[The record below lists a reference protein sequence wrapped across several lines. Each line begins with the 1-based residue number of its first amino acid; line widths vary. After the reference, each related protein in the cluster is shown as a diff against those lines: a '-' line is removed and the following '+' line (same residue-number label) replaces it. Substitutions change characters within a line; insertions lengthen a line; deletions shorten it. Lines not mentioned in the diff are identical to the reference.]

1 MNELTII
8 SKLTKKLKRK
18 NSSVDPRLL
27 ICVECGSDQVIIKE
41 KNLWCKNCGIKRKF
55 KKTSQKLT
63 NFSKGEIVRIVEY
76 DKPSEL
82 VFKIRKVKKTKDGS
96 LQYLLKSD
104 ESEITLLYHESINS
118 HLEKENE
125 KEQIIREY

>member
-1 MNELTII
+1 MTKLTII
-8 SKLTKKLKRK
+8 PKITKKLKRK

-41 KNLWCKNCGIKRKF
+41 KKLACKNCGIKRKF

-63 NFSKGEIVRIVEY
+63 NFSKGDLVRIIEY

-82 VFKIRKVKKTKDGS
+82 VFKIRKVRKTTDGS
-96 LQYLLKSD
+96 LQYLIKSD
-104 ESEITLLYHESINS
+104 ESQITLLYHESINS
-118 HLEKENE
+118 YLEKAD
-125 KEQIIREY
+125 

>member
-1 MNELTII
+1 MTELTIF
-8 SKLTKKLKRK
+8 SKLTKKLKRE

-27 ICVECGSDQVIIKE
+27 ICVECGSDQVTIKG
-41 KNLWCKNCGIKRKF
+41 KNLRCKNCGIKRKF

-82 VFKIRKVKKTKDGS
+82 VFKIRKVRKTEDGS
-96 LQYLLKSD
+96 MQYLIKSD
-104 ESEITLLYHESINS
+104 EGEITLLYHESINS
-118 HLEKENE
+118 HLEKAD
-125 KEQIIREY
+125 

>member
-1 MNELTII
+1 MNKLTII

-27 ICVECGSDQVIIKE
+27 ICVECGSDQVIITG
-41 KNLWCKNCGIKRKF
+41 KNLRCKNCGIKRKF

-125 KEQIIREY
+125 N

>member
-18 NSSVDPRLL
+18 NSSVDPLLL
-27 ICVECGSDQVIIKE
+27 ICVECGSDQVIITG
-41 KNLWCKNCGIKRKF
+41 KNLQCKNCGIKKKF

-63 NFSKGEIVRIVEY
+63 NFSKGEIVRIIECN
-76 DKPSEL
+76 KPSEL
-82 VFKIRKVKKTKDGS
+82 VYKIRKVKKTNDGS
-96 LQYLLKSD
+96 VQYLLKSD

-118 HLEKENE
+118 HLEKENDN
-125 KEQIIREY
+125 

>member
-1 MNELTII
+1 MKETKTTII

-18 NSSVDPRLL
+18 NPSVDPRLL
-27 ICVECGSDQVIIKE
+27 ICVECGSDQVIIKS
-41 KNLWCKNCGIKRKF
+41 KKLLCKNCGIKKKF

-63 NFSKGEIVRIVEY
+63 NFSEGEIVRIIEY
-76 DKPSEL
+76 NKPSEL
-82 VFKIRKVKKTKDGS
+82 VYKIRKVKKTKDGN

-118 HLEKENE
+118 HLDKEN
-125 KEQIIREY
+125 KN

>member
-1 MNELTII
+1 MFR
-8 SKLTKKLKRK
+8 KLTKILKRE

-27 ICVECGSDQVIIKE
+27 ICVECGSDQVTIKG
-41 KNLWCKNCGIKRKF
+41 KNLRCKNCGIKKKF

-63 NFSKGEIVRIVEY
+63 NFSKGEIVRIIECN
-76 DKPSEL
+76 KPSEL
-82 VFKIRKVKKTKDGS
+82 VYKIRKVKKTKDGS
-96 LQYLLKSD
+96 VQYLLKSD

-125 KEQIIREY
+125 N

>member
-1 MNELTII
+1 VNELTVI

-18 NSSVDPRLL
+18 NSSVDTLLL
-27 ICVECGSDQVIIKE
+27 ICIECGSDQVIITG
-41 KNLWCKNCGIKRKF
+41 KNLQCKNCGIKKKF
-55 KKTSQKLT
+55 KKTSRKLI

-76 DKPSEL
+76 DKPSEI
-82 VFKIRKVKKTKDGS
+82 VFKIRKVKKTKEGS

-104 ESEITLLYHESINS
+104 ESEITLLYHESVNS

-125 KEQIIREY
+125 N

>member
-1 MNELTII
+1 VNELTII

-18 NSSVDPRLL
+18 NSSVDPLLL
-27 ICVECGSDQVIIKE
+27 ICVECGSDQVIITG
-41 KNLWCKNCGIKRKF
+41 KNLQCKNCGIKKKF

-118 HLEKENE
+118 HLEKE
-125 KEQIIREY
+125 QFIRAD

>member
-8 SKLTKKLKRK
+8 SKLTKKIKRK
-18 NSSVDPRLL
+18 NSSVDPLLL
-27 ICVECGSDQVIIKE
+27 ICVECGSDQVIITG
-41 KNLWCKNCGIKRKF
+41 KNLQCKNCGIKKKF

-63 NFSKGEIVRIVEY
+63 NFSKGEIVRIIECN
-76 DKPSEL
+76 KPSEL
-82 VFKIRKVKKTKDGS
+82 VYKIRKVKKTNDGS
-96 LQYLLKSD
+96 VQYLLKSD

-125 KEQIIREY
+125 S

>member
-1 MNELTII
+1 MTELTII
-8 SKLTKKLKRK
+8 SKLTKKLKRE

-27 ICVECGSDQVIIKE
+27 ICVECGSDQVTIKG
-41 KNLWCKNCGIKRKF
+41 KNLRCKNCGIKRKF

-82 VFKIRKVKKTKDGS
+82 VFKIRKVRKTEDGS
-96 LQYLLKSD
+96 MQYLIKSD
-104 ESEITLLYHESINS
+104 EGEITLLYHESINS
-118 HLEKENE
+118 HLEKDN
-125 KEQIIREY
+125 